1 MAKVKITGHA
11 SGSGVIT
18 VTAPNTS
25 TDRTITLP
33 DATATIA
40 TTADVTAATFNPNA
54 AQVFNE
60 SGADV
65 DFRVESDTL
74 THALF
79 VQGSDGNVGVGI
91 TEPQKNLHIFKT
103 EGDAGTKSATI
114 RLGGY
119 STVGADISAYRIDGN
134 SNNQGLIFSGYHAS
148 NGTVDALTITND
160 GRGLSQFTAKAWMRF
175 DQYSSNTLRDS
186 HNVSSV
192 TDHSTGEFTMN
203 FSNNMGNANYCVQG
217 TGHYGASANDM
228 GVIQWRG
235 TGDLTTGSA
244 RFYFMSQINNGT
256 SGSLHDAE
264 EAMILIFGD

>member
-11 SGSGVIT
+11 SGSGVVT

-103 EGDAGTKSATI
+103 EGNAGTKSATI

-160 GRGLSQFTAKAWMRF
+160 GRGLSQFTAKAWCNFNGTGTPAIR
-175 DQYSSNTLRDS
+175 NS
-186 HNVSSV
+186 HNVSSI
-192 TDHSTGEFTMN
+192 TDVSVGKQRTNFTNQMTNDQYAVSGST
-203 FSNNMGNANYCVQG
+203 
-217 TGHYGASANDM
+217 
-228 GVIQWRG
+228 QWRG
-235 TGDLTTGSA
+235 NICGNDYDINYLETITGTFGGA
-244 RFYFMSQINNGT
+244 
-256 SGSLHDAE
+256 DAG
-264 EAMILIFGD
+264 ADDYAHVHYSIFGD